1 MDVSSINIC
10 GNSYSFKEYLVAS
23 LFLFLFLD
31 EALCTIG
38 PMIELID
45 VYKACQPR
53 FEVLIV
59 LGLGLNPL
67 HLGKCSHA
75 GENLILDLRLT
86 GDVFC
91 PQVGLCSENVMS
103 FVGRKVFGYGFE
115 VIDLLERIAA
125 TEGCRLVPC
134 AAGLVVVKIQW
145 AHGRH
150 DHVMPEFSTLGSRLG
165 SSPRHDGGRRVHVTG
180 STSQPSSSSQ
190 PMMRRPCAAR

>member
-10 GNSYSFKEYLVAS
+10 GNSYSFKEYLLTS

-38 PMIELID
+38 PMIELVD
-45 VYKACQPR
+45 VNKACQPR

-75 GENLILDLRLT
+75 RENLILDLRLT

-91 PQVGLCSENVMS
+91 PQVGLCTEDVMLL
-103 FVGRKVFGYGFE
+103 VGWKVFGYRLE
-115 VIDLLERIAA
+115 VIDLLERITA
-125 TEGCRLVPC
+125 TEGSWLVPC
-134 AAGLVVVKIQW
+134 VAGLVIIKVQW
-145 AHGRH
+145 ANRRH
-150 DHVMPEFSTLGSRLG
+150 DHVMPEFCTFCSRLG
-165 SSPRHDGGRRVHVTG
+165 SSPRHDGGRRVHVTA
-180 STSQPSSSSQ
+180 Q
-190 PMMRRPCAAR
+190 

>member
-1 MDVSSINIC
+1 MDVTSINIC
-10 GNSYSFKEYLVAS
+10 GNSYCLKGYILTS

-45 VYKACQPR
+45 VYKACQSC

-91 PQVGLCSENVMS
+91 PQVGLCTEDVMS
-103 FVGRKVFGYGFE
+103 LVGWKVFGYRLE
-115 VIDLLERIAA
+115 VIDLLERITA
-125 TEGCRLVPC
+125 TVGSWLLPC
-134 AAGLVVVKIQW
+134 VAGLVIIKVQW
-145 AHGRH
+145 AYRCH
-150 DHVMPEFSTLGSRLG
+150 DHVMPEFCTLGARLS
-165 SSPRHDGGRRVHVTG
+165 SSPRHDGGRRVHVTA
-180 STSQPSSSSQ
+180 Q
-190 PMMRRPCAAR
+190 